1 VKVGLFRG
9 FSEEQER
16 PESSMRTRLLSVAC
30 LALLLPNLTQ
40 AVEFW
45 HSSTI
50 WAGQGQCTAV
60 FSFDSGLHDITD
72 LRVAVK
78 ALSPNGEIVLEGE
91 LAIDQFGQSS
101 AERYADAFLEGEA
114 VCAEDLTI
122 EVEEATARLDGRLID
137 LLATQSLTPRDFRP
151 LPIRF

>member
-1 VKVGLFRG
+1 LSISMPIRPPPRAPLFPTR
-9 FSEEQER
+9 R
-16 PESSMRTRLLSVAC
+16 SSDL
-30 LALLLPNLTQ
+30 NLTQ

-101 AERYADAFLEGEA
+101 AERYADAFL
-114 VCAEDLTI
+114 
-122 EVEEATARLDGRLID
+122 
-137 LLATQSLTPRDFRP
+137 
-151 LPIRF
+151 

>member
-1 VKVGLFRG
+1 
-9 FSEEQER
+9 
-16 PESSMRTRLLSVAC
+16 MRSLLPVVSLTC
-30 LALLLPNLTQ
+30 LLLPNLAQ

-50 WAGQGQCTAV
+50 WAGQGQCSAV
-60 FSFDSGLHDITD
+60 FSFDSGLHEVTD

-78 ALSPNGEIVLEGE
+78 AVSPEGETVMEGE

-114 VCAEDLTI
+114 VCSEDLTI
-122 EVEEATARLDGRLID
+122 QIEEATARLDGRHID
-137 LLATQSLTPRDFRP
+137 LIATQSLTPRDFRP

>member
-1 VKVGLFRG
+1 
-9 FSEEQER
+9 
-16 PESSMRTRLLSVAC
+16 MRSPLI
-30 LALLLPNLTQ
+30 LAASLAAFVLPGLTQ

-50 WAGQGQCTAV
+50 WAGQGACSAV

-78 ALSPNGEIVLEGE
+78 AVSPEGETVMHGE

-114 VCAEDLTI
+114 VCADNLTI
-122 EVEEATARLDGRLID
+122 QIEEATARLDGRLID

>member
-1 VKVGLFRG
+1 MR
-9 FSEEQER
+9 
-16 PESSMRTRLLSVAC
+16 SSLI
-30 LALLLPNLTQ
+30 LAVSLITLGLPNLTQ

-50 WAGQGQCTAV
+50 WAGQGQCSAV

-78 ALSPNGEIVLEGE
+78 ALSPEGKTVLEGE

-101 AERYADAFLEGEA
+101 ADRYADAFLEGEA
-114 VCAEDLTI
+114 VCAENLTI
-122 EVEEATARLDGRLID
+122 QIEEASARLDGRMID
-137 LLATQSLTPRDFRP
+137 LLATHTLTPRDFRP

>member
-1 VKVGLFRG
+1 
-9 FSEEQER
+9 
-16 PESSMRTRLLSVAC
+16 MRTRFVSAS
-30 LALLLPNLTQ
+30 LAFLLLPTAAQ

-50 WAGQGQCTAV
+50 WAGQGQCSAV
-60 FSFDSGLHDITD
+60 FSFDSGLQEITD

-78 ALSPNGEIVLEGE
+78 AVSPEGDIVLEGE

-114 VCAEDLTI
+114 VCAENLTI
-122 EVEEATARLDGRLID
+122 EVEEATARLDGRQID
-137 LLATQSLTPRDFRP
+137 LIATQSLTPRDFRP

>member
-1 VKVGLFRG
+1 
-9 FSEEQER
+9 
-16 PESSMRTRLLSVAC
+16 MRS
-30 LALLLPNLTQ
+30 ALLLAGSLAGLTLPNLTQ

-45 HSSTI
+45 HSSTV
-50 WAGQGQCTAV
+50 WAGQGQCSAV

-78 ALSPNGEIVLEGE
+78 ALDPHGEIVLEGE

-101 AERYADAFLEGEA
+101 ANRYADAVLEGEA
-114 VCAEDLTI
+114 VCAENLTI
-122 EVEEATARLDGRLID
+122 EVEGATARLDGRLTD